1 MADQIKTVTDSSQ
14 FPMIINRFFTGSNV
28 FIKTKSG
35 NLYLQ
40 FLGFS
45 EGRIAYRIPRVKNL
59 PELVQVITRH
69 NHTTINAKMKFVERN
84 EDTFIFTPQ
93 MFQVLVVVRKEGR
106 ASLDGGES
114 KSIIYIEKVI
124 SDFIIS
130 NELTMNDKKV
140 DHIKEIVTFDLEKQ
154 FQNIVV
160 RFISESGRDIR
171 MKHFATNIRPIFIPD
186 LNREPDKRFEKD
198 YKFYINEIYA
208 NDYKLSSKHE
218 FISEASA
225 PILIRNMIP
234 YGYLQVNNTAPMT
247 DGHFSAVKRMAVV
260 INELFRK
267 NNLFQPSSDK
277 ILVSDLSRN
286 GLGVVFKERKI
297 ARLFKKGSMVSFE
310 MMLPTKKK
318 VIMGAVVR
326 NVSFLENSIIKAG
339 FEIRLIDA
347 LSEVHYEEFI
357 ETLPVPKEPPPK
369 PPPDAKNPAVD
380 ELTGEEAEK
389 QPGETGDEMVE

>member
-1 MADQIKTVTDSSQ
+1 MADQIKTVTEQSQ
-14 FPMIINRFFTGSNV
+14 FPILINRFFTGPNV

-35 NLYLQ
+35 NLFLQ
-40 FLGFS
+40 FLGYS
-45 EGRIAYRIPRVKNL
+45 GGKIAYRIPRVKNI
-59 PELVQVITRH
+59 PETVVVITRH
-69 NHTTINAKMKFVERN
+69 NQTTINAKLQFEERN
-84 EDTFIFTPQ
+84 EDTFIFTPIL
-93 MFQVLVVVRKEGR
+93 FQIIIAVRKEDR
-106 ASLDGGES
+106 LSLEGGES

-140 DHIKEIVTFDLEKQ
+140 DHVKEMVTFDLEKQ

-160 RFISESGRDIR
+160 RFINEPGKDAR
-171 MKHFATNIRPIFIPD
+171 MKYFSNNIRPIFIPD
-186 LNREPDKRFEKD
+186 LNREPDKRFEKE
-198 YKFYINEIYA
+198 YKFYINEIYS
-208 NDYKLSSKHE
+208 NDYKLSSRNE

-234 YGYLQVNNTAPMT
+234 YGYLQVNNTTPMT

-267 NNLFQPSSDK
+267 NNLFKPSIDK

-286 GLGVVFKERKI
+286 GLGVVFKDRRI
-297 ARLFKKGSMVSFE
+297 ARLFKKGSLVSFE
-310 MMLPTKKK
+310 MLLPTQKK
-318 VIMGAVVR
+318 VIIGAIVR

-339 FEIRLIDA
+339 FEIHVIDA

-357 ETLPVPKEPPPK
+357 DTLPVSKEPPPATK
-369 PPPDAKNPAVD
+369 PVQVD
-380 ELTGEEAEK
+380 ELTEEEAGK
-389 QPGETGDEMVE
+389 QLGDAIDELFE

>member
-1 MADQIKTVTDSSQ
+1 MADQIKTVTDKSQ
-14 FPMIINRFFTGSNV
+14 FPILINRFFTGPNV

-40 FLGFS
+40 FLGYS
-45 EGRIAYRIPRVKNL
+45 EGKIAYRIPRVKNI
-59 PELVQVITRH
+59 PDLVHVITRY
-69 NHTTINAKMKFVERN
+69 NQTTINAKLRFEERN
-84 EDTFIFTPQ
+84 EDTFIFTPL
-93 MFQVLVVVRKEGR
+93 MFQVLIVSRKEGR
-106 ASLDGGES
+106 ITMEGGES

-140 DHIKEIVTFDLEKQ
+140 DHVKEIVTFDLEKQ

-160 RFISESGRDIR
+160 RFINEPGRDVR
-171 MKHFATNIRPIFIPD
+171 MKYFTNNIRPIFIPD
-186 LNREPDKRFEKD
+186 LNKEPGKKFEKD
-198 YKFYINEIYA
+198 YKFYINEIYS
-208 NDYKLSSKHE
+208 NDYKLSSKNE

-225 PILIRNMIP
+225 PVLIRNMIP
-234 YGYLQVNNTAPMT
+234 YGYLQVNNTTPMT
-247 DGHFSAVKRMAVV
+247 DGQFTVVKRMAVV

-267 NNLFQPSSDK
+267 NKLFQPSTEK

-286 GLGVVFKERKI
+286 GLGIVFKERKI
-297 ARLFKKGSMVSFE
+297 ARLFKKGSLVSFE

-318 VIMGAVVR
+318 VIMGAIVR

-347 LSEVHYEEFI
+347 LSEVHYEEFL
-357 ETLPVPKEPPPK
+357 ETLPASKEPPPEKK
-369 PPPDAKNPAVD
+369 PVEVD
-380 ELTGEEAEK
+380 GLTDEEAQK
-389 QPGETGDEMVE
+389 QLDISDEELIT